1 MVSSKFHP
9 SHGMHVYF
17 HSYFLVNTPRVIILF
32 RLFMITVALFVYL
45 EYMILGVV
53 PELKC
58 RSRQYWW

>member
-1 MVSSKFHP
+1 MVSYKFDS

-17 HSYFLVNTPRVIILF
+17 RSYFLVRTPRVVILF
-32 RLFMITVALFVYL
+32 SLFMILVALFVYL